1 MKLRKFNA
9 GLSLLVTCLLLA
21 HAISLALW
29 MLSRGAIPQPP
40 SPLPRMLTMATVIHA
55 LVSIGLLIAGNKDRT
70 SIKGRHYPKQ
80 NAPMIIQ
87 RVSGVLLLIFSW
99 LHIAGTV
106 GIMTPPPLVH
116 AIVPPVFFTIAM
128 AHVVISTPKAFVT
141 LGIGN
146 AKFIKA
152 LSIAIRVLCL
162 VVLIADIAG
171 FYLHVC

>member
-9 GLSLLVTCLLLA
+9 GLSLLVTFMLLM
-21 HAISLALW
+21 HAIMLAIW
-29 MLSRGAIPQPP
+29 MLSRGALAEPNNPMPFIMA
-40 SPLPRMLTMATVIHA
+40 MLTVVHA
-55 LVSIGLLIAGNKDRT
+55 LLSIGLLIAGNKDRT

-80 NAPMIIQ
+80 NVPMIIQ

-116 AIVPPVFFTIAM
+116 DIVPPVFFTIAM
-128 AHVVISTPKAFVT
+128 AHVVISTPKAFIT